1 MKDPRKDLSDI
12 NDEKIKENL
21 SKYFEE
27 ADFVYYLYD
36 SKKDI
41 LHLLYVNNCDEAD
54 VEKIDLYVN
63 SHIYDLIK
71 VDSIKSKN
79 HFDVNFIKKYR
90 EYDVL

>member
-1 MKDPRKDLSDI
+1 MKDPRKDLADI
-12 NDEKIKENL
+12 AEEKIKKNL
-21 SKYFEE
+21 SKYFEH

-41 LHLLYVNNCDEAD
+41 LHILYVDNYDEDD

-71 VDSIKSKN
+71 FESVTSKN
-79 HFDVNFIKKYR
+79 EFDAHLIMSYR
-90 EYDVL
+90 DYDIL